1 MDVIPEQCE
10 SSLLL
15 KFAVV
20 PTSLDRGVCLGAPT
34 HKVRPRF
41 EAVNAKLKAISF
53 SLMVIARKMHRDLIL
68 RIRGR
73 RQLVFNCF
81 KRLEAL
87 QSCFQEVP
95 IRAINI
101 ITDNVAGTINLE
113 CC

>member
-1 MDVIPEQCE
+1 MIPEQCE

-53 SLMVIARKMHRDLIL
+53 SLMVIARKMHRDLIQRFEVEGSLFSIVLSDLKRSNPVVGISKL
-68 RIRGR
+68 RCPLPAAQPYSRHSSG
-73 RQLVFNCF
+73 
-81 KRLEAL
+81 
-87 QSCFQEVP
+87 P
-95 IRAINI
+95 P
-101 ITDNVAGTINLE
+101 TD
-113 CC
+113 